1 MKKRLLALVS
11 SLALTFT
18 AIAPVSASALI
29 QPEIANGGLS
39 DYLSTYDDDTI
50 VVQTDGKTAII
61 ITGNYEIKY
70 FKEWSYGTSI
80 KVKKGADIP
89 LEEVSELIEGDK
101 NRISKLDV
109 DSKSYDEYTLYV
121 SDNEKK
127 TAAYELL
134 KQCPDVISI
143 DEKSSIRQ
151 QISPWAVTNI
161 TLNGDIDIDALMA
174 EYSELNLTYDS
185 VLSIPE
191 SNVYDFQ
198 LSEPLG
204 SGACSKKY
212 YDFFKTLIEKEVD
225 YSLTTMLT
233 TTINGEADSSQ
244 VSKNI
249 YTNLE
254 AFDYGD
260 ANCDGN
266 VDISDVVLIKGY
278 TINPEK
284 YLLAAPFLADITGNG
299 NGVNAQDAV
308 ALQQYLLGTVKS
320 LPIAE

>member
-61 ITGNYEIKY
+61 ITGDYEIKY
-70 FKEWSYGTSI
+70 FKERSYGTSI

-185 VLSIPE
+185 VSSIPE
-191 SNVYDFQ
+191 RNVYDFQ

>member
-61 ITGNYEIKY
+61 ITGDYEIKY

-80 KVKKGADIP
+80 KVKKGANIP

-249 YTNLE
+249 YINLE

>member
-1 MKKRLLALVS
+1 MVS
-11 SLALTFT
+11 SLALTVT

-50 VVQTDGKTAII
+50 VVQNDDKTAII
-61 ITGNYEIKY
+61 ITGDYEIKY

-109 DSKSYDEYTLYV
+109 DSKSYDEYTLYI

-266 VDISDVVLIKGY
+266 VDISDVVLIKGH

>member
-1 MKKRLLALVS
+1 M
-11 SLALTFT
+11 
-18 AIAPVSASALI
+18 
-29 QPEIANGGLS
+29 
-39 DYLSTYDDDTI
+39 
-50 VVQTDGKTAII
+50 
-61 ITGNYEIKY
+61 
-70 FKEWSYGTSI
+70 
-80 KVKKGADIP
+80 
-89 LEEVSELIEGDK
+89 
-101 NRISKLDV
+101 
-109 DSKSYDEYTLYV
+109 
-121 SDNEKK
+121 
-127 TAAYELL
+127 
-134 KQCPDVISI
+134 
-143 DEKSSIRQ
+143 
-151 QISPWAVTNI
+151 NI

-233 TTINGEADSSQ
+233 TTINCEADSSQ

>member
-61 ITGNYEIKY
+61 ITGDYEIKY

-80 KVKKGADIP
+80 KVKKGANIP

-143 DEKSSIRQ
+143 DEKSSIRP

-249 YTNLE
+249 YINLE

>member
-61 ITGNYEIKY
+61 ITGDYEIKY

-233 TTINGEADSSQ
+233 TTINGEADSSK

-266 VDISDVVLIKGY
+266 VDISDVVLIKGH
-278 TINPEK
+278 TINSEK
-284 YLLAAPFLADITGNG
+284 YPLAAPFLADITGNG

>member
-11 SLALTFT
+11 SLALTVT

-61 ITGNYEIKY
+61 ITGDYEIKY

-134 KQCPDVISI
+134 KQCPDIISI

-198 LSEPLG
+198 LSKPLG

-212 YDFFKTLIEKEVD
+212 YDFFKTLIEKEAD

>member
-61 ITGNYEIKY
+61 ITGDYEIKY

-80 KVKKGADIP
+80 KVKKGANIP

-266 VDISDVVLIKGY
+266 VDISDVVLIKGH
-278 TINPEK
+278 TINSEK
-284 YLLAAPFLADITGNG
+284 YPLAAPFLADITGNG

>member
-11 SLALTFT
+11 SLALTVT

-50 VVQTDGKTAII
+50 VVQNDGKTAII
-61 ITGNYEIKY
+61 ITGDYEIKY

-109 DSKSYDEYTLYV
+109 DSKSYDEYTLYI

-191 SNVYDFQ
+191 SNVYNFQ

-266 VDISDVVLIKGY
+266 VDISDVVLIKGH

-284 YLLAAPFLADITGNG
+284 YPLAAPFLADITGDG

>member
-11 SLALTFT
+11 SLALTVT

-50 VVQTDGKTAII
+50 VVQNDDKTAII
-61 ITGNYEIKY
+61 ITGDYEIKY

-109 DSKSYDEYTLYV
+109 DSKSYDEYTLYI

-266 VDISDVVLIKGY
+266 VDISDVVLIKGH

>member
-11 SLALTFT
+11 SLALTVT

-50 VVQTDGKTAII
+50 VVQNDGKTAII
-61 ITGNYEIKY
+61 ITGDYEIKY

-212 YDFFKTLIEKEVD
+212 YDLFKTLIEKEVD

-233 TTINGEADSSQ
+233 TTINSEADSPQ

-266 VDISDVVLIKGY
+266 VDISDVVLIKGH
-278 TINPEK
+278 TINSEK
-284 YLLAAPFLADITGNG
+284 YPLAAPFLADITGDG